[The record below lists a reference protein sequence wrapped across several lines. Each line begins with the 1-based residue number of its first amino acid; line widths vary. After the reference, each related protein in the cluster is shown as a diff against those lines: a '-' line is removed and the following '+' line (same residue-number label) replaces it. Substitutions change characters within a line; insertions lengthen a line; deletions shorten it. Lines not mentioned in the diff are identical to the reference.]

1 MFITDSKFSNRSI
14 FLANVY
20 LYQQLL
26 INEHTPSEEQ
36 NDIFYRWHLPLT
48 RTNKYWVSQMINVL
62 LKSPT
67 WSFVLNS
74 KQGKTDIL
82 VISDMWAPRCVL
94 HVLSWWCLLYTL
106 ETALRVPVT
115 SRFHQPDITDQQYKA
130 VSGAWTQLLVRQLP
144 LQLWTVR
151 EKNQRP
157 KHFCSNTSQTNQ
169 TQLIPIREIMICP
182 CSSQQDIS
190 TKGQKSWTC
199 CEKQIKEGTSDTVWY
214 VVAFCN

>member
-1 MFITDSKFSNRSI
+1 MFNTDSKCSYRSI

-26 INEHTPSEEQ
+26 FNEHTPSEEQ
-36 NDIFYRWHLPLT
+36 NDIFYRWRLPLT
-48 RTNKYWVSQMINVL
+48 STNKSWVSQMINVL

-74 KQGKTDIL
+74 KQGKTDLL

-130 VSGAWTQLLVRQLP
+130 VSGAWTQHLVHQLP
-144 LQLWTVR
+144 LQ
-151 EKNQRP
+151 
-157 KHFCSNTSQTNQ
+157 HFCSNTSQTNQ

-182 CSSQQDIS
+182 CSSLQDIS
-190 TKGQKSWTC
+190 TQGHKSWTC
-199 CEKQIKEGTSDTVWY
+199 CGKQIKEGTSDTLWY

>member
-1 MFITDSKFSNRSI
+1 MFLQIH

-36 NDIFYRWHLPLT
+36 NDIFYRWRLPLT
-48 RTNKYWVSQMINVL
+48 STNKSWVSQMINVL

-67 WSFVLNS
+67 WSFVWNS
-74 KQGKTDIL
+74 KQGKTDLL

-94 HVLSWWCLLYTL
+94 HVLPWWCLLYTL

-130 VSGAWTQLLVRQLP
+130 VSGAWTQHLVHQLP

-151 EKNQRP
+151 EKSKAKTLLF
-157 KHFCSNTSQTNQ
+157 KHQSDKSNTADSH
-169 TQLIPIREIMICP
+169 
-182 CSSQQDIS
+182 
-190 TKGQKSWTC
+190 
-199 CEKQIKEGTSDTVWY
+199 
-214 VVAFCN
+214 